1 MQPEFW
7 QKRWADNQI
16 GFHQA
21 KISPYLQRHWSQLS
35 LVNDAQ
41 VLVPLCGKSLDMSWL
56 TGQGHRVLGVELSR
70 KAAEDFFAEHE
81 LTPNVTQRSV
91 FTVFEAG
98 NISLWCGDFFA
109 LEAAD
114 VAECAGFYDRAALI
128 ALPPAMRERYA
139 AHLRKILPSV
149 ARGLLITLEYPQAQ
163 LDGPPFAVLEG
174 EVDALLG
181 GGWRLQT
188 LEMAD
193 ILGESPK
200 FIKAGVTGLQERVY
214 LLDSRG

>member
-1 MQPEFW
+1 MHAEFW
-7 QKRWADNQI
+7 QARWARSEI
-16 GFHQA
+16 GFHL
-21 KISPYLQRHWSQLS
+21 SEVNPYLQRYWPDLG
-35 LVNDAQ
+35 LAQ
-41 VLVPLCGKSLDMSWL
+41 GSRVLVPLCGKSLDMLWL
-56 TGQGHRVLGVELSR
+56 AGQGHRVLGVELSR
-70 KAAEDFFAEHE
+70 KAAEDFFAGHE
-81 LTPNVTQRSV
+81 LTPNVTQRGA

-98 NISLWCGDFFA
+98 SISLWCGDFFA
-109 LEAAD
+109 LGATD
-114 VAECAGFYDRAALI
+114 MVECAGLYDRAALI
-128 ALPPAMRERYA
+128 ALPPAMREQYA
-139 AHLRKILPSV
+139 AHLGKILPSA

-181 GGWRLQT
+181 GRWRLQT

-200 FIKAGVTGLQERVY
+200 FLKAGVTGLQERVY

>member
-21 KISPYLQRHWSQLS
+21 QINPYLQRYWPQL
-35 LVNDAQ
+35 NFADDAQ
-41 VLVPLCGKSLDMSWL
+41 VLVPLCGKSLDMLWL
-56 TGQGHRVLGVELSR
+56 AGQGQRVLGVELSR
-70 KAAEDFFAEHE
+70 KAVEDFFAEHE
-81 LTPNVTQRSV
+81 LTPGVTERGA

-98 NISLWCGDFFA
+98 AISLWCGDFFA
-109 LEAAD
+109 LDAAD
-114 VAECAGFYDRAALI
+114 VTECVGLFDRAALI

-139 AHLRKILPSV
+139 AHLLRILPAV

-163 LDGPPFAVLEG
+163 LDGPPFAVLDQ
-174 EVDALLG
+174 EVQGLLG
-181 GGWRLQT
+181 GSWQLET
-188 LEMAD
+188 LEVAD

-200 FIKAGVTGLQERVY
+200 FLKAGVAGLQERVY
-214 LLDSRG
+214 RLDPKG

>member
-21 KISPYLQRHWSQLS
+21 QISPYLQRHWSQLN
-35 LVNDAQ
+35 LADDAQ
-41 VLVPLCGKSLDMSWL
+41 VLVPLCGKSLDMLWL
-56 TGQGHRVLGVELSR
+56 AGQGHRVLGVELSR
-70 KAAEDFFAEHE
+70 KAAEDFFAGHE
-81 LTPNVTQRSV
+81 LAPKVTRRGV

-114 VAECAGFYDRAALI
+114 VAKCAGFYDRAALI
-128 ALPPAMRERYA
+128 ALPPAMREQYA
-139 AHLRKILPSV
+139 AHLGKILPSA

-181 GGWRLQT
+181 GRWRLQT

-200 FIKAGVTGLQERVY
+200 FLKAGVTGLQERVY